1 MDFIEKQKDNKKN
14 KGGKY
19 YMESKYKDSNED
31 YENSM
36 NELFLNSE
44 FDYRGKDILLDFL
57 KMISSRNKLLYSYIE
72 TG

>member
-36 NELFLNSE
+36 NEYF
-44 FDYRGKDILLDFL
+44 
-57 KMISSRNKLLYSYIE
+57 
-72 TG
+72 